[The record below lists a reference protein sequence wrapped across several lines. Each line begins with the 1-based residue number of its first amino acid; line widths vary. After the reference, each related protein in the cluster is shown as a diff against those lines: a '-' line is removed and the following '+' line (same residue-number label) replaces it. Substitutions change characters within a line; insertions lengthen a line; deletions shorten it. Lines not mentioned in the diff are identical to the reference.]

1 MWNRRELLRALLNGI
16 LLVKHEITSKLHSFE
31 QPCENSSKS
40 KLRLCTNW
48 KLFIWWAHC
57 LNLKAMIILIS
68 SLCLQMTHHF
78 VEYRWHFELI
88 LPHLSEAPGAPPGRS
103 IGAWKVTTVR
113 GAYAGPEAAQ
123 LLPKLAGQVPHQ
135 VGHKIR
141 VQTPPPP
148 PPPLP
153 RVVADGISDIM
164 KKKKFYTLQ

>member
-1 MWNRRELLRALLNGI
+1 
-16 LLVKHEITSKLHSFE
+16 
-31 QPCENSSKS
+31 
-40 KLRLCTNW
+40 
-48 KLFIWWAHC
+48 
-57 LNLKAMIILIS
+57 
-68 SLCLQMTHHF
+68 MTHHF

-164 KKKKFYTLQ
+164 KKKKILHFAIDVIKTIENNNTSTHKHVE